1 MGEGYPQ
8 NLGKLDH
15 HELYST
21 QYEYFSLTCSAL
33 SSGFIRYFPLLTTE
47 AVNCLKWVFSRYPSL
62 KDAMATATVVR
73 GRCMLS
79 QN

>member
-8 NLGKLDH
+8 KLGKLDH

-21 QYEYFSLTCSAL
+21 EYESFSLTCSAL

>member
-1 MGEGYPQ
+1 MGEGYPR
-8 NLGKLDH
+8 NLEKLDH

-21 QYEYFSLTCSAL
+21 QYESFSLTCSAL

>member
-1 MGEGYPQ
+1 MGEGYPR

-15 HELYST
+15 HEFYST
-21 QYEYFSLTCSAL
+21 QYESFPLTCSAL